1 MNKYKLDQDYTKFLI
16 RCIICFSLLLVSWFL
31 YVLWLPFCDIEV
43 IKNYIMELLGRFL
56 GFAIIVTITF
66 FSFCTVI
73 YIILYVIKT
82 ILQVKREDFRK
93 LLKSPVFVLVSVL
106 VPIAIFFSV
115 YFFLNIAKIWDY
127 IFYYLI

>member
-1 MNKYKLDQDYTKFLI
+1 MDKYKLDQDYTKFLI

-73 YIILYVIKT
+73 HIILYVIKT

-93 LLKSPVFVLVSVL
+93 LLNSPVFVLVSVL